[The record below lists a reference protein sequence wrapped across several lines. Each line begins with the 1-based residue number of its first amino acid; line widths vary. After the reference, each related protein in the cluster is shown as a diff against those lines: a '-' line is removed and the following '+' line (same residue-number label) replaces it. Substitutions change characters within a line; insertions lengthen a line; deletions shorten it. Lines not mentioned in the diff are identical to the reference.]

1 MITNSELK
9 YIKKL
14 GRKKYR
20 NLHSHFVAEGDKVFS
35 DFFDSSISMFK
46 SYSTKKILGQNTVIV
61 TDSCMKR
68 MTFLKNP
75 SNILGIFSI
84 PEKKKAPINEKV
96 LVLDNVSDP
105 GNLGSLIRLCD
116 WFGFEN
122 VVCSKKTVDCYNP
135 KVVQSSMGSLAR
147 INIFYEDL
155 KSYLSKVS
163 IPVYGAFLNG
173 KLINKV
179 TFPNEFVLIFG
190 NESNGISQ
198 SINKFVN
205 HKITI
210 AKGSKSVVDSLNITS
225 ATAIL
230 MNEISNQ
237 SFKS

>member
-20 NLHSHFVAEGDKVFS
+20 NLHSHFVAEGDKVFN

-46 SYSTKKILGQNTVIV
+46 SYSTKKIVGQNTIIV

-75 SNILGIFSI
+75 SNVLGIFSI
-84 PEKKKAPINEKV
+84 PKKKKAPVNEKV

-105 GNLGSLIRLCD
+105 GNLGSLLRLCD

-122 VVCSKKTVDCYNP
+122 IICSKKTVDCYNP

-147 INIFYEDL
+147 VNIFYEDL

-163 IPVYGAFLNG
+163 IPVYGTFLNG
-173 KLINKV
+173 KSINKV

-198 SINKFVN
+198 SISKFVS

-225 ATAIL
+225 ATAII

-237 SFKS
+237 SFEG

>member
-20 NLHSHFVAEGDKVFS
+20 KLYSHFVVEGEKVFQ
-35 DFFDSSISMFK
+35 DFFDSNIPVFK
-46 SYSTKKILGQNTVIV
+46 SYSTKQINNQNTIIV
-61 TDSCMKR
+61 TDNCMKK
-68 MTFLKNP
+68 MTFLKTH
-75 SNILGIFSI
+75 SNVLGIFSTPI
-84 PEKKKAPINEKV
+84 KKKPPLNKKV
-96 LVLDNVSDP
+96 LVLDDVSDP
-105 GNLGSLIRLCD
+105 GNLGSIIRLCD

-122 VVCSKKTVDCYNP
+122 IVCSKKTVDCYNP

-163 IPVYGAFLNG
+163 IPIYGTFLNG
-173 KLINKV
+173 EFVNRI
-179 TFPNEFVLIFG
+179 TFPNEFILIFG
-190 NESNGISQ
+190 NESKGISK
-198 SINKFVN
+198 SISKFLS

-210 AKGSKSVVDSLNITS
+210 PKASKSVVDSLNITS
-225 ATAIL
+225 ATAIV